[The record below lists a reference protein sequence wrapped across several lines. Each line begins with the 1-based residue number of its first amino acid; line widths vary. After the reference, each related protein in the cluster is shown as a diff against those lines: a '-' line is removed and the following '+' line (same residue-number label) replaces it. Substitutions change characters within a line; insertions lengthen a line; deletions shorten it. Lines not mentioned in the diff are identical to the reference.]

1 MNRIRTLLL
10 LLDGAALV
18 GILVFSVL
26 AMLDPRGSRPY
37 VIGQIVSIVI
47 VLGCVLLLR
56 RMNQGG

>member
-1 MNRIRTLLL
+1 MNRVRVLLL
-10 LLDGAALV
+10 LVDGAGLV
-18 GILVFSVL
+18 GLLAFSVL

-56 RMNQGG
+56 GMNDRG

>member
-1 MNRIRTLLL
+1 MNRVRALLL
-10 LLDGAALV
+10 LVDGAGLV
-18 GILVFSVL
+18 GLLAFSVL

-56 RMNQGG
+56 WMNDRG